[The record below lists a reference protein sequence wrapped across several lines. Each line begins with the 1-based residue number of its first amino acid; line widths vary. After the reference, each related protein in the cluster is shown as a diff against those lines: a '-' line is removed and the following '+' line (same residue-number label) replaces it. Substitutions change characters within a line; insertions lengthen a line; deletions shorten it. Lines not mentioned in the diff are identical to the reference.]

1 MKFYVN
7 ALLIALSGV
16 LSACGGSS
24 SSSNSEDFFKQAEGS
39 EALSGGE
46 TTVFNASAEA
56 YSKPSANMITSRKG
70 DFFVGNDFF
79 SDPWVAAPAS
89 TTARDGLGPLFNVS
103 ACQSCHIKDGRGHAP
118 ENAEDTA
125 DSLLIRLSHPPQN
138 DTEATVLLDESVAN
152 LGDPNY
158 GGQLQDRSVQGVAAE
173 GRVRVDYSVKT
184 IEFSDGFKVDLRQP
198 VFSIENLA
206 YGALHE
212 DVTLSMRVAPVMIGL
227 GLLEV
232 IPESVYLEKADEND
246 ADGDGISGRP
256 NYVWDKSLAKTVM
269 GRFGWKAGQPSLRQ
283 QNSGA
288 FNGDI
293 GMTSSLFSGQPCVET
308 QQDCLNAISGVGP
321 GEEHE
326 LTDEIVDFV
335 EFYSRNLAVPGRR
348 DEGNVDVLAGKKLFY
363 QAGCTACH
371 TPSYTTP
378 ALAETHVE
386 QSEQKIFPYTDLL
399 LHDMGELLADTDQH
413 GNPRSET
420 VAVEFLATAREWR
433 TAPLWGIGLAQTVD
447 DDATFLHDGRA
458 RTLMEA
464 VLWHGGEAQASQQAV
479 LSFNAA
485 ERDQLIKFLES
496 L

>member
-1 MKFYVN
+1 MKLNVN
-7 ALLIALSGV
+7 ALLIALSGM

-24 SSSNSEDFFKQAEGS
+24 SSSSGDDFFQQAEIG
-39 EALSGGE
+39 EGLSGGE
-46 TTVFNASAEA
+46 TTVFNASTEA

-70 DFFVGNDFF
+70 DFFVGNEFF
-79 SDPWVAAPAS
+79 SDPWIAAPAF

-118 ENAEDTA
+118 ENAEDSA

-138 DTEATVLLDESVAN
+138 DAEAALLLDETIAN

-173 GRVRVDYSVKT
+173 GRVSVSYSIKNV
-184 IEFSDGFKVDLRQP
+184 EFSDGFSVELRQP
-198 VFSIENLA
+198 KFSIENLA

-212 DVTLSMRVAPVMIGL
+212 DVTLSIRVAPVMIGL
-227 GLLEV
+227 GLLEA
-232 IPESVYLEKADEND
+232 IPESVYLEKVDEND
-246 ADGDGISGRP
+246 ADNDGISGKA
-256 NYVWDKSLAKTVM
+256 NYVWDKTLAQTVM

-293 GMTSSLFSGQPCVET
+293 GMTSTLFSAQPCADT

-321 GEEHE
+321 GEENE

-335 EFYSRNLAVPGRR
+335 EFYSRNLAVPARR

-363 QAGCTACH
+363 QAGCTGCH

-378 ALAETHVE
+378 VLAETHVE
-386 QSEQKIFPYTDLL
+386 QSEQKIFPYTDML
-399 LHDMGELLADTDQH
+399 LHDMGEALADTDQN
-413 GNPRSET
+413 GNPRSESI
-420 VAVEFLATAREWR
+420 AVEFLATAREWR
-433 TAPLWGIGLAQTVD
+433 TAPLWGVGLAQTVD
-447 DDATFLHDGRA
+447 EDATFLHDGRA

-464 VLWHGGEAQASQQAV
+464 VLWHGGEAQAAQQAV
-479 LSFNAA
+479 LNFGPV